1 MLPHSDHNDDDI
13 DDYIDDD
20 HDDDDDHQCTAHPAT
35 YCAAELAMM
44 VSAQAGRYLH
54 CHSDHDSDEDNGDVD
69 DDLGDGEYRRWSKL
83 EAPMNQS
90 FGDADDD
97 RSDVLNWDQVTG
109 AGRQKPSVGGARSQ
123 LPGDFIYQEI

>member
-1 MLPHSDHNDDDI
+1 M
-13 DDYIDDD
+13 
-20 HDDDDDHQCTAHPAT
+20 
-35 YCAAELAMM
+35 YC
-44 VSAQAGRYLH
+44 V
-54 CHSDHDSDEDNGDVD
+54 
-69 DDLGDGEYRRWSKL
+69 
-83 EAPMNQS
+83 NQS